1 MYNKPMKGLALKMF
15 RWWCAFVAHWFKHQ
29 NKNQQTN
36 NKDLNTKQH
45 VSRLLENIGV
55 HNRKD
60 LVKLGALEAY
70 QQLIDAGYQVNPNLV
85 LEFHALITNQKIEEI
100 SEKQIAYLLEEA
112 AASRHTV
119 R

>member
-1 MYNKPMKGLALKMF
+1 MKGLVLKMF

-29 NKNQQTN
+29 NKTQTTN
-36 NKDLNTKQH
+36 NKDLNTKQY

-70 QQLIDAGYQVNPNLV
+70 QQLIDAGYQDQFNPNLV
-85 LEFHALITNQKIEEI
+85 LEFHALITDQKIEEI
-100 SEKQIAYLLEEA
+100 SDKQIAYLLEEA
-112 AASRHTV
+112 AALRHTV